1 MGTKKHS
8 VCLTGLRTSAKH
20 RYYVVMY
27 PQAEIL
33 RSPVCK
39 GIELL
44 LSFTAFCGLVYRI
57 WQRTKDQRTQQL
69 KNVHVSLLLSWYI
82 LCKDVNHE
90 LTARTR
96 SWWVFNR
103 CGVVVAKTVYIIH
116 TWMIGGGCF
125 THIPVGVSLPSDHE
139 RRSLTHSTHLLLNLH
154 TPHPGIGMYHR
165 YAQRSFAR

>member
-1 MGTKKHS
+1 MAKDQGPKDAAQECS
-8 VCLTGLRTSAKH
+8 CFLTL
-20 RYYVVMY
+20 V
-27 PQAEIL
+27 
-33 RSPVCK
+33 
-39 GIELL
+39 
-44 LSFTAFCGLVYRI
+44 LVYI
-57 WQRTKDQRTQQL
+57 CC
-69 KNVHVSLLLSWYI
+69 VHM
-82 LCKDVNHE
+82 LCKDVNHAPTKNVDNE